1 MAITT
6 SILESR
12 LSRYFIGSAHKD
24 LTRAKELLR
33 IRQEA
38 LDSAHPAFYEA
49 TSKVIQV
56 FRDATDLEQGPEELK
71 PGSTRSIYSHLFASQ
86 KENSWLW
93 PHLPLNAPEELV
105 KSPYFKFFCLVMN
118 KYKTKADNGEIAPRI
133 RLGRINGKSIPYS
146 LHTHVDLE
154 VFINLLGL
162 GEKPFTHLLG
172 EGHDLQEEG
181 LIFGR
186 NHELVAVDP
195 KYLIDKFSEENIG
208 LKLAIGI
215 PILTE
220 SEYEIM
226 GKAIPGIG
234 SYKDHPAVNKVFI
247 EALTNY
253 YNQENYIKQIVL
265 ENPFKFGGLAVQ
277 IKKAVEKLITSSSL
291 KLNKDELL
299 ELANSIV
306 SVELTDRMSDMSDI
320 ERIVEKYGKKYPGYS
335 RFSTIY
341 YACRMLNMYEKLT
354 SSIELLKANDFYKEA
369 KETYLDILEVKIT
382 DVNEKLKGIGEKPI
396 STDELFTFYKDTF
409 KPMQEI
415 ADKMADSFIEEK
427 TNEILAPIF

>member
-1 MAITT
+1 MTITT
-6 SILESR
+6 SNLAPR
-12 LSRYFIGSAHKD
+12 LSRQSTHED
-24 LTRAKELLR
+24 LTNARELLR

-56 FRDATDLEQGPEELK
+56 FRDTTNGTDSPEELK
-71 PGSTRSIYSHLFASQ
+71 PGSTRGIYSTLFANQ
-86 KENSWLW
+86 KNNYWLW
-93 PHLPLNAPEELV
+93 PHLPLNSPEELV
-105 KSPYFKFFCLVMN
+105 KSPYFRFFCLVMN

-162 GEKPFTHLLG
+162 GEKPLTHLLG

-181 LIFGR
+181 LRFGI
-186 NHELVAVDP
+186 NHDLVEVDP

-215 PILTE
+215 PVLTE

-226 GKAIPGIG
+226 EKAIPDIG
-234 SYKDHPAVNKVFI
+234 LYKEHSLVGKVFN
-247 EALTNY
+247 EALSSY
-253 YNQENYIKQIVL
+253 SNQEDYVKQIVL
-265 ENPFKFGGLAVQ
+265 QNPFKFGGLAVQ
-277 IKKAVEKLITSSSL
+277 IKKAVEKIVASPSS
-291 KLNKDELL
+291 KLSKDELL
-299 ELANSIV
+299 DLANSIV
-306 SVELTDRMSDMSDI
+306 SVELTDRMSDMSDL
-320 ERIVEKYGKKYPGYS
+320 ERIVEKYGKKYPNYS
-335 RFSTIY
+335 RFSTIH

-354 SSIELLKANDFYKEA
+354 SSIELLKADDFYKEA
-369 KETYLDILEVKIT
+369 KEAYLDILEVKIT
-382 DVNEKLKGIGEKPI
+382 DVNEKLKGIGENPI
-396 STDELFTFYKDTF
+396 STNELFNFYRDTF

-415 ADKMADSFIEEK
+415 ADRIADSFLEEK
-427 TNEILAPIF
+427 TNKILEPLSING